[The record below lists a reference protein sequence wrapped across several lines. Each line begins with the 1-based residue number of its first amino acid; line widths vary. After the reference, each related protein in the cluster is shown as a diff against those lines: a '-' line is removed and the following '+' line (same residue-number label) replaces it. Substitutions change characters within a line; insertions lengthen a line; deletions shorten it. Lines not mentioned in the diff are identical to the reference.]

1 VIRRLAAIAATS
13 ALVLAAAGCGG
24 DTATV
29 RLLTHSSFL
38 VSDAVVEEF
47 TATTGFELEIIQGED
62 AGSVLNQA
70 ILTAGNPVADVLF
83 GVDTTFLSR
92 AIDAGLFTPHRS
104 PAADGLLPGFDAG
117 PLVTPIDFGDVCIN
131 YDRAAFDG
139 TGPPETLDDLLD
151 PAYRDMLV
159 VENPATSSPG
169 LAFLLATVARY
180 GDEGPDDW
188 RAFWAALRE
197 NGVAV
202 APGWEE
208 AYYGRFSATGGDR
221 PMVVSYA
228 SSPPAAVIFSET
240 PLDEA
245 PTAVLADGCFRQVEY
260 AGILRGAENADG
272 AAALIDF
279 MLTPTFQEDMPLNMF
294 VFPAVADAELPPE
307 FVEFTVV
314 PEDPETLDPAVITAN
329 RERWIEEWTEIVL
342 G

>member
-1 VIRRLAAIAATS
+1 VKRRIAILAATLI
-13 ALVLAAAGCGG
+13 LVSTAAGCGG
-24 DTATV
+24 GETTV
-29 RLLTHSSFL
+29 GLLTHSSFL

-47 TATTGFELEIIQGED
+47 TAETGYQLEIIQGED

-70 ILTAGNPVADVLF
+70 ILAAGNPVADVLF

-92 AIDAGLFTPHRS
+92 ALEADLFIPYRS
-104 PAADGLLPGFDAG
+104 PAADNLLPGFEADER
-117 PLVTPIDFGDVCIN
+117 VTPVDFGDVCIN
-131 YDRAAFDG
+131 YDKAAFG
-139 TGPPETLDDLLD
+139 STPPPTTLEDLLET
-151 PAYRDMLV
+151 AYRDMLV

-169 LAFLLATVARY
+169 LAFLLATIARY
-180 GDEGPDDW
+180 GDEGPGDW
-188 RAFWAALRE
+188 RDFWTGLRD

-228 SSPPAAVIFSET
+228 SSPPAAVIYSEI

-245 PTAVLADGCFRQVEY
+245 PTVLTDGCFRQVEY
-260 AGILRGAENADG
+260 AGILQGAENTEG
-272 AAALIDF
+272 AEALVDF
-279 MLTPTFQEDMPLNMF
+279 MLSATFQEDLPLNMF
-294 VFPAVADAELPPE
+294 VFPAVAGAALPPE

-314 PEDPETLDPAVITAN
+314 PPDPETLDPAVITTN
-329 RERWIEEWTEIVL
+329 RQRWIEEWTEIVL

>member
-1 VIRRLAAIAATS
+1 MTRRLAAVVTLA
-13 ALVLAAAGCGG
+13 LAAASCGG
-24 DTATV
+24 GTTTV

-47 TATTGFELEIIQGED
+47 TAETGYELEIIQGED

-92 AIDAGLFTPHRS
+92 ALDADLFVPYRS
-104 PAADGLLPGFDAG
+104 PAADGLLPGFDAD
-117 PLVTPIDFGDVCIN
+117 PRVTPIDFGDVCIN
-131 YDRAAFDG
+131 YDRAAFNG
-139 TGPPETLDDLLD
+139 RTPPESLDDLLD
-151 PAYRDMLV
+151 PEYRDMLV

-188 RAFWAALRE
+188 RAFWAALRD

-228 SSPPAAVIFSET
+228 SSPPAAVIYSET

-245 PTAVLADGCFRQVEY
+245 PTAVLTDGCFRQVEY
-260 AGILRGAENADG
+260 AGILQGAENEEG
-272 AAALIDF
+272 AAALVDF
-279 MLTPTFQEDMPLNMF
+279 MLSETFQEDMPLNMF
-294 VFPAVADAELPPE
+294 VFPAVAGAELPPE

-314 PEDPETLDPAVITAN
+314 PSDPETLDPAAITAN
-329 RERWIEEWTEIVL
+329 RERWIEEWVEIVL

>member
-1 VIRRLAAIAATS
+1 MTRRLAMTL
-13 ALVLAAAGCGG
+13 ALALALAGCGG
-24 DTATV
+24 GETTV

-47 TATTGFELEIIQGED
+47 TAETGYELEIIQGED

-70 ILTAGNPVADVLF
+70 ILAAGNPVADVLF

-92 AIDAGLFTPHRS
+92 ALDADLFVPYRS
-104 PAADGLLPGFDAG
+104 PAAGGLLPGFDAG
-117 PLVTPIDFGDVCIN
+117 DLVTPIDFGDVCIN
-131 YDRAAFDG
+131 YDKAAFDA
-139 TGPPETLDDLLD
+139 PPQTLDDLLD

-188 RAFWAALRE
+188 RAFWAGLRD

-228 SSPPAAVIFSET
+228 SSPPAAVIYSET

-245 PTAVLADGCFRQVEY
+245 PTAVLTDGCFRQVEY
-260 AGILRGAENADG
+260 AGILRGAGNEEG

-279 MLTPTFQEDMPLNMF
+279 MLSETFQEDMPLNMF
-294 VFPAVADAELPPE
+294 VFPVVAEADLPSE

-314 PEDPETLDPAVITAN
+314 PADPETLDPAVITAN